1 MCRVLSDRSLSMKYA
16 KFVTK
21 HVAKFMTNFV
31 QTYKENDSCG
41 KTTEASRSIKPCS
54 SYSLKIVCHVFM
66 GSIVPLTCSAN
77 WSETFGVIT
86 QTQWQNAKKVIKNQQ
101 KNLCRIYNLTYTV
114 YIYKRLFKEAH
125 INEALLHCEKNSAK
139 FHFWYLSIWL
149 WTYDVCY
156 MEPSCPDF
164 FCFQQQWTFL
174 PHLFWIDKYL
184 KENWPSCLENLFLN

>member
-1 MCRVLSDRSLSMKYA
+1 
-16 KFVTK
+16 
-21 HVAKFMTNFV
+21 MTNFV

-149 WTYDVCY
+149 LTCDQIKLMYATWKAFHGTLMSGSY
-156 MEPSCPDF
+156 
-164 FCFQQQWTFL
+164 CFQQQWTFL
-174 PHLFWIDKYL
+174 SHLVWIDKHL
-184 KENWPSCLENLFLN
+184 KKNKNWISCLENLFELGLKTIL